1 MLSLGLWA
9 TACAVAP
16 KPKAPQAEPAVHPAS
31 VVKVMPFE
39 RYALAQYALVVGDS
53 VRALRELGLAA
64 DAAPGDPFLQRK
76 WRRAKALKP

>member
-1 MLSLGLWA
+1 
-9 TACAVAP
+9 
-16 KPKAPQAEPAVHPAS
+16 
-31 VVKVMPFE
+31 MPFE